1 MYVVPLLII
10 LERALASST
19 NKTPKKWQR
28 YVDNVISIVE
38 RTLVQEFLDHLN
50 SRHKNIQFTFE
61 IEKDGCLLVLDKVLH
76 RTVNGRINTTVFRKP
91 TLTERYLPFMSHHPS
106 SMKRSIVKS
115 LMNRVIYI

>member
-1 MYVVPLLII
+1 MV
-10 LERALASST
+10 
-19 NKTPKKWQR
+19 K
-28 YVDNVISIVE
+28 

-50 SRHKNIQFTFE
+50 SRHKNIQFTFQ

-91 TLTERYLPFMSHHPS
+91 THTERYLPFMSHHPS

-115 LMNRVIYI
+115 LRNRVNYISPELTEGRECEMQHVIDVMVEMDIQKLVWKDGK